1 MLEFPCTVQIWYP
14 YVLFMFLCLFT
25 VVSCDEELI
34 IDMINQQMDL
44 IAATYSAAQLDACI
58 TNKTLLDSLSLLG
71 SLAFADDQ
79 LQVLKDR
86 LDMVRSGQTLSMT
99 ALFLLM
105 MYGCLSFQLLK
116 KASTKG
122 YLYRK

>member
-1 MLEFPCTVQIWYP
+1 MAP

-25 VVSCDEELI
+25 VVSCDEELT
-34 IDMINQQMDL
+34 IDMINNQMDL

-58 TNKTLLDSLSLLG
+58 TNKTLIDSLTVLG
-71 SLAFADDQ
+71 SLAFADEQ
-79 LQVLKDR
+79 LQVLKAR
-86 LDMVRSGQTLSMT
+86 LDMVRSGQTLSIT
-99 ALFLLM
+99 ALFPLM

-116 KASTKG
+116 KASTMG